1 MDKNTIEKILNAA
14 LDELYEKDQKLIF
27 NEQFEGNRTH
37 CHSSE
42 RSIVHKYAIYFEK
55 LIINELSNN
64 CEYCVDVEYNQNIDR
79 LKILTSRPNGAYPD
93 MILHK
98 RGTNDHNI
106 LVAEFKTWWNKDK
119 WMWKDDKK
127 IKYIDEDIKK
137 IKNFLGIE
145 KEKDSCN
152 RNNNNE
158 NGMYGYKYKYGVSII
173 LEKKREDVQINFI
186 DSNS

>member
-27 NEQFEGNRTH
+27 NEQFKGNKTH

-55 LIINELSNN
+55 LIINELNNN

-79 LKILTSRPNGAYPD
+79 LKTTPSRLNGAYPD

-119 WMWKDDKK
+119 KEIDK
-127 IKYIDEDIKK
+127 DIKK
-137 IKNFLGIE
+137 IKDFLNKDIE
-145 KEKDSCN
+145 NSKDFCN
-152 RNNNNE
+152 RNNKNE
-158 NGMYGYKYKYGVSII
+158 NGMDEYKYEYKYKHGVSII
-173 LEKKREDVQINFI
+173 LEKKREDGQLNFI
-186 DSNS
+186 YPDPQS

>member
-27 NEQFEGNRTH
+27 NEQFKGNRTH

-119 WMWKDDKK
+119 KELDK
-127 IKYIDEDIKK
+127 DIKK
-137 IKNFLGIE
+137 LEDFLAQKGE
-145 KEKDSCN
+145 YRYD
-152 RNNNNE
+152 
-158 NGMYGYKYKYGVSII
+158 YGVSII
-173 LEKKREDVQINFI
+173 LGKKREDVQINFI

>member
-1 MDKNTIEKILNAA
+1 M
-14 LDELYEKDQKLIF
+14 
-27 NEQFEGNRTH
+27 
-37 CHSSE
+37 
-42 RSIVHKYAIYFEK
+42 
-55 LIINELSNN
+55 
-64 CEYCVDVEYNQNIDR
+64 
-79 LKILTSRPNGAYPD
+79 
-93 MILHK
+93 
-98 RGTNDHNI
+98 
-106 LVAEFKTWWNKDK
+106 AEFKTWWNKDK

-145 KEKDSCN
+145 KQKDSCN

>member
-27 NEQFEGNRTH
+27 NEQFKGNKTH

-55 LIINELSNN
+55 LIINELNNN

-79 LKILTSRPNGAYPD
+79 LKTTPSRLNGAYPD

-119 WMWKDDKK
+119 KEIDKD
-127 IKYIDEDIKK
+127 
-137 IKNFLGIE
+137 IE
-145 KEKDSCN
+145 NSKDFCN
-152 RNNNNE
+152 RNNKNE
-158 NGMYGYKYKYGVSII
+158 NGMDEYKYEYKYKHGVSII
-173 LEKKREDVQINFI
+173 LEKKREDVQLNFI
-186 DSNS
+186 YPDPQS

>member
-42 RSIVHKYAIYFEK
+42 RSIVHKYAIYFKK

-98 RGTNDHNI
+98 RGTNKHNI

-119 WMWKDDKK
+119 KELAKD
-127 IKYIDEDIKK
+127 IGK

-145 KEKDSCN
+145 KQKDSCN

-158 NGMYGYKYKYGVSII
+158 NGMYEYKYKYGVSII

>member
-27 NEQFEGNRTH
+27 NEQFKGNRTH

-119 WMWKDDKK
+119 WMWKRKGKNDKK
-127 IKYIDEDIKK
+127 IKIKMPEK
-137 IKNFLGIE
+137 QKNG
-145 KEKDSCN
+145 S
-152 RNNNNE
+152 
-158 NGMYGYKYKYGVSII
+158 
-173 LEKKREDVQINFI
+173 
-186 DSNS
+186 

>member
-98 RGTNDHNI
+98 RGTNDHNT

-119 WMWKDDKK
+119 WMWKRKGKNDKK
-127 IKYIDEDIKK
+127 IKIKNTDEDIEK
-137 IKNFLGIE
+137 IKEFLNQE
-145 KEKDSCN
+145 SE
-152 RNNNNE
+152 
-158 NGMYGYKYKYGVSII
+158 YGYDYDYGVSII
-173 LEKKREDVQINFI
+173 LGKKREDVRINFI
-186 DSNS
+186 DPPPPAKLS